1 MTSDLSDSQN
11 INKKILKKELPKM
24 FQVTTIIFWLTSVTP
39 FKYVNEIE
47 ENIDENVWK
56 QHFS

>member
-1 MTSDLSDSQN
+1 MNSDGQN

-24 FQVTTIIFWLTSVTP
+24 FQVTKIIFWLTSVTP